1 VDRSSVQ
8 TSAIEEISKTETFKA
23 QEYLSE
29 TLNRL
34 MREVSDLSP
43 AQWNFRPA
51 SGGWSIAEILEH
63 LALVENAF
71 MHSVGPQLSRNS
83 PAELFRAR
91 QLPDALLIDSVGRDR
106 SKRSKAPVP
115 VSPTGRWS
123 RTETL
128 ERLVAARAQTTQ
140 FLSSNPELRRGAVK
154 HPGLGFLDGFQWVLF
169 LAAHTERHMRQI
181 FEVKGEPAFPS
192 T

>member
-1 VDRSSVQ
+1 
-8 TSAIEEISKTETFKA
+8 
-23 QEYLSE
+23 
-29 TLNRL
+29 
-34 MREVSDLSP
+34 MREIRGLSP
-43 AQWNFRPA
+43 AQWNFKPA

-63 LALVENAF
+63 LVLVENAF
-71 MHSVGPQLSRNS
+71 VNAVGPQLSKNS
-83 PAELFRAR
+83 PTELAR
-91 QLPDALLIDSVGRDR
+91 GRRLPDALLVDSVGRDR
-106 SKRSKAPVP
+106 SKRHKAPVP

-128 ERLVAARAQTTQ
+128 ERLVAGRAETTE
-140 FLSSNPELRRGAVK
+140 FLSSNPELRHRAVK
-154 HPGLGFLDGFQWVLF
+154 HPGLGLLDGFQWVLF